1 MIKVEK
7 TKDGFRVDAK
17 GGGGEELIGELL
29 EATSAILAEILR
41 DDMPESETDEF
52 YKRYMD
58 MLKQET
64 KNKKERI
71 KRNDPSLRTEVKKR
85 MKMPWEVHC

>member
-7 TKDGFRVDAK
+7 TKDGFRVEAK
-17 GGGGEELIGELL
+17 AGRGEEFVGELL

-52 YKRYMD
+52 FKKYMD
-58 MLKQET
+58 LLKQET

-71 KRNDPSLRTEVKKR
+71 KRNDPILRVIAKKR
-85 MKMPWEVHC
+85 LKTSWE

>member
-7 TKDGFRVDAK
+7 TKDGFRVEAR
-17 GGGGEELIGELL
+17 GNRGEEFIGELL
-29 EATSAILAEILR
+29 EATSAILAELLR

-52 YKRYMD
+52 FEKYMD
-58 MLKQET
+58 FIKQET

-71 KRNDPSLRTEVKKR
+71 KRNDPSLRTIAKKR
-85 MKMPWEVHC
+85 LKMPWG

>member
-7 TKDGFRVDAK
+7 MKNGFKVEAK
-17 GGGGEELIGELL
+17 GGSGETFIGELL
-29 EATSAILAEILR
+29 EATSSILAEILR

-52 YKRYMD
+52 FKKYMD
-58 MLKQET
+58 LIKEGA

-71 KRNDPSLRTEVKKR
+71 KRNDPSLRTIGKKR
-85 MKMPWEVHC
+85 LKMPWE

>member
-7 TKDGFRVDAK
+7 MKNGFKVEAK
-17 GGGGEELIGELL
+17 GGSGEEFIGELL
-29 EATSAILAEILR
+29 EATSSILAEILR

-52 YKRYMD
+52 FEKYMD

-64 KNKKERI
+64 KNKKEKI
-71 KRNDPSLRTEVKKR
+71 KRNDPNLRMIAKKR
-85 MKMPWEVHC
+85 LKMPWE

>member
-7 TKDGFRVDAK
+7 TKNGHRVEAK
-17 GGGGEELIGELL
+17 GGSGEEFIRELV
-29 EATSAILAEILR
+29 EATSSILSEILR

-52 YKRYMD
+52 FKKYMD
-58 MLKQET
+58 LIKEET

-71 KRNDPSLRTEVKKR
+71 KRNDPSLRTIAKKR
-85 MKMPWEVHC
+85 LKMPWE

>member
-7 TKDGFRVDAK
+7 TKDGFRVEAK
-17 GGGGEELIGELL
+17 GNSGEEFIGELM

-41 DDMPESETDEF
+41 DDMSESETDEF
-52 YKRYMD
+52 FEKYMD
-58 MLKQET
+58 LIKEEM

-71 KRNDPSLRTEVKKR
+71 KRKDPSLRMIAKKR
-85 MKMPWEVHC
+85 LKMPWE